1 VQARTDERWYRGS
14 DRILGGVCS
23 GLAAGFH
30 IDPIWV
36 RIAFVLMAFVQGLGI
51 LLYLIL
57 WLVMPER
64 VEGQPGGRSGFDSM
78 MSDVHRAWDDLRGQF
93 GVARPRTSATGDQGS
108 PALPPIGSTW
118 NSPSTVLGLIL
129 LIAGLLFLAENLGIV
144 NWDVIWPAALIAIG
158 VFLLARNFAKRA

>member
-1 VQARTDERWYRGS
+1 MQARTDERWYRGS

-23 GLAAGFH
+23 GLATGFH

-93 GVARPRTSATGDQGS
+93 GGSRPGTHAPGDQGS
-108 PALPPIGSTW
+108 PATPIRNTW
-118 NSPSTVLGLIL
+118 NSPSMVLGLIL

-158 VFLLARNFAKRA
+158 VFLLARSFAKRV